1 MRRRDFITVAAGA
14 TAWVAAARAQG
25 PRRTVGFLGS
35 GSHLTF
41 PGAPAA
47 FVQGLED
54 GGFVEGKNVNIEW
67 RWAEGQYNRLPSLV
81 SELVSGGVTVI
92 VGGDAPAAL
101 AAKAATKTIPIV
113 FVTGAD
119 PVKLGLVD
127 NFSHPNGNLTGVSIL
142 LSALG
147 SKQLEL
153 LRELLVP
160 NSGTIALLVN
170 PGNPNFEVD
179 VPDLRAAADAL
190 GLHLEVLIARTDS
203 DLEAA
208 FATMIRQRVSAL
220 VVKPDPFFSARRE
233 LLVTLAA
240 RHAMP
245 AIYPFRTFVELG
257 GLMSY
262 GGAIPDLNRQAG
274 TYVGKIL
281 RGAKPADLP
290 VQQSVTFELLI
301 NLKTAKALGLT
312 VPPSLLARA
321 DAVIE

>member
-1 MRRRDFITVAAGA
+1 MRRRDFITIFAGA
-14 TAWVAAARAQG
+14 TAWMSAARGQE
-25 PRRTVGFLGS
+25 PRRVIGFLGS
-35 GSHLTF
+35 GSYFTF

-47 FVQGLED
+47 FVQGLKD
-54 GGFVEGKNVNIEW
+54 VGFVEGTAISIEW
-67 RWAEGQYNRLPSLV
+67 RWAESQYKRLPSLA

-101 AAKAATKTIPIV
+101 AAKAATRTIPIV

-119 PVKLGLVD
+119 PVTLGLVD
-127 NFSHPNGNLTGVSIL
+127 SFSRPGGNLTGVSIL

-147 SKQLEL
+147 PKQLEL
-153 LRELLVP
+153 LRELLFS

-179 VPDLRAAADAL
+179 VPDIRAAADAL
-190 GLHLEVLIARTDS
+190 GLHVEVLIAGTDS

-208 FATMIRQRVSAL
+208 FATMVRQRVGAL

-233 LLVTLAA
+233 LLVALAA

-245 AIYPFRTFVELG
+245 AIYPFRTFVEVG
-257 GLMSY
+257 GLVSY
-262 GGAIPDLNRQAG
+262 GGPITDLNRQAG

-290 VQQSVTFELLI
+290 VQQSTKFELVI
-301 NLKTAKALGLT
+301 NLKTAKALGLI

-321 DAVIE
+321 DEVIE

>member
-14 TAWVAAARAQG
+14 TVWVSAARAQE
-25 PRRTVGFLGS
+25 PRPAIGFLGS
-35 GSHLTF
+35 GSYLTF

-54 GGFVEGKNVNIEW
+54 GGFVEGKNVSIEW
-67 RWAEGQYNRLPSLV
+67 RWAEGQYNRLPSLA

-101 AAKAATKTIPIV
+101 AAKAATRTVPIV
-113 FVTGAD
+113 FVTGTD

-127 NFSHPNGNLTGVSIL
+127 NFRRPNGNLTGVSIL

-153 LRELLVP
+153 MRELVP
-160 NSGTIALLVN
+160 NSGTMALLVN
-170 PGNPNFEVD
+170 PGNPNFEAD
-179 VPDLRAAADAL
+179 VPDIRATADAL
-190 GLHLEVLIARTDS
+190 GLNLEVLIAGTDN

-208 FATMIRQRVSAL
+208 FATMIRERVSAL

>member
-1 MRRRDFITVAAGA
+1 MKRRDLITVLAGA
-14 TAWVAAARAQG
+14 TAWVAAARAQE
-25 PRRTVGFLGS
+25 PRRVIGFLGS
-35 GSHLTF
+35 GSYFTF

-47 FVQGLED
+47 FVQGLD
-54 GGFVEGKNVNIEW
+54 DVGFVEGKDIGIEW
-67 RWAEGQYNRLPSLV
+67 RWAEGQYDRLPFLAN
-81 SELVSGGVTVI
+81 ELVSGGVTVI

-101 AAKAATKTIPIV
+101 AAKAATRTIPIV

-127 NFSHPNGNLTGVSIL
+127 SFSRPGGNLTGVSIL

-153 LRELLVP
+153 LHELLASH
-160 NSGTIALLVN
+160 SGTIALLVN
-170 PGNPNFEVD
+170 PDNPNFDVD
-179 VPDLRAAADAL
+179 APDVRAAADGL
-190 GLHLEVLIARTDS
+190 GLHLEVLIASTDS

-208 FATMIRQRVSAL
+208 FATMVRQRVGAL

-233 LLVTLAA
+233 LLVSLAA

-262 GGAIPDLNRQAG
+262 GGPIPDLNRQAG

-281 RGAKPADLP
+281 RGPSRPA
-290 VQQSVTFELLI
+290 S
-301 NLKTAKALGLT
+301 
-312 VPPSLLARA
+312 PSSRA
-321 DAVIE
+321 PRSSW

>member
-1 MRRRDFITVAAGA
+1 MHAESISCTSPNRWCIAASLPSTGNGRSSAISGRIAYPDFFLELTLFFSFVS
-14 TAWVAAARAQG
+14 TAEAK
-25 PRRTVGFLGS
+25 TS
-35 GSHLTF
+35 GSS
-41 PGAPAA
+41 
-47 FVQGLED
+47 
-54 GGFVEGKNVNIEW
+54 
-67 RWAEGQYNRLPSLV
+67 RS
-81 SELVSGGVTVI
+81 
-92 VGGDAPAAL
+92 
-101 AAKAATKTIPIV
+101 
-113 FVTGAD
+113 
-119 PVKLGLVD
+119 VKVHTPPPD
-127 NFSHPNGNLTGVSIL
+127 NFSRPNGNLTGVSIL

-160 NSGTIALLVN
+160 SSGAIALLVN

-179 VPDLRAAADAL
+179 VADIRAAADAL
-190 GLHLEVLIARTDS
+190 GLQLEVLMARTDS

-220 VVKPDPFFSARRE
+220 VVKPDPLFSARRE

-262 GGAIPDLNRQAG
+262 GGAILDLNRQAG

-301 NLKTAKALGLT
+301 NLKTVKALGLT

-321 DAVIE
+321 DEVIE